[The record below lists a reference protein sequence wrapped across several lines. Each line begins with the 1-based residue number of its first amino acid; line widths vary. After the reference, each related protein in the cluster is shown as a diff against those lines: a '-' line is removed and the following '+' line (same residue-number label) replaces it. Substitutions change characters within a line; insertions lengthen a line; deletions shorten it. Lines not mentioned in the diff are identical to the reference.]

1 MAKTAKVLYDG
12 VLAARLSETDD
23 GYVLQYDEKYL
34 SLSESKS
41 ISLTLPKREEPYRS
55 NVLFPF
61 FDGLIPEG
69 WLLDI
74 AVTHWKLKTN
84 DRFELLLTTCRD
96 TIGAVTVEPDKT
108 N

>member
-74 AVTHWKLKTN
+74 AVTHWKLKSN

>member
-1 MAKTAKVLYDG
+1 
-12 VLAARLSETDD
+12 
-23 GYVLQYDEKYL
+23 DEKYL

-74 AVTHWKLKTN
+74 AIDYWKIN
-84 DRFELLLTTCRD
+84 GRDRFGLLLACCKN
-96 TIGAVTVEPDKT
+96 TIGAVSIMAQDDEEL
-108 N
+108 